1 MPLTA
6 AMFLIVCPLALL
18 AGFVDAVAG
27 GGGLISLPA
36 YYLAGLPASTA
47 AGTNKLSATMGTM
60 LAVYQYGKSGKIERR
75 IGLFSGIAAAAASA
89 LGVLLMK
96 QLPDHTVR
104 VLVMCCI
111 PVAALFTLRGHG
123 RGHGDKRFTARVT
136 MLLAVGIGCAVGF
149 YDGLVGPGTGT
160 FLILLFVF
168 PLSACS
174 HKSSAPVS
182 ADTMPD
188 MEELLAYSQSH
199 SQPAFDRGCIVAAGL
214 ASRAVRHDRG
224 PAGEPSY
231 AEEGQPV
238 CARDDAVRAFPASC
252 QNDYGYV
259 TIKVAMNLEVGPDD
273 STRSFTRGTAY
284 HSRTSGLCPR
294 CQHDAL
300 RAGHGGRAGHGPAGR
315 SAHSDL

>member
-96 QLPDHTVR
+96 RLPDHTVR

-123 RGHGDKRFTARVT
+123 RGHGDKLLTARVT
-136 MLLAVGIGCAVGF
+136 MLQAVGIGCAVGF

-160 FLILLFVF
+160 FLILLFVHIF
-168 PLSACS
+168 GLEDVTASGTAKVTNLCS
-174 HKSSAPVS
+174 NLAALTSLLLTGDVLWLLGLPAGLCAMIGAQLGSRLTLKKGSRFVRG
-182 ADTMPD
+182 M
-188 MEELLAYSQSH
+188 MLCVLFLLLAKMITDMLQ
-199 SQPAFDRGCIVAAGL
+199 
-214 ASRAVRHDRG
+214 
-224 PAGEPSY
+224 
-231 AEEGQPV
+231 
-238 CARDDAVRAFPASC
+238 
-252 QNDYGYV
+252 
-259 TIKVAMNLEVGPDD
+259 
-273 STRSFTRGTAY
+273 
-284 HSRTSGLCPR
+284 
-294 CQHDAL
+294 
-300 RAGHGGRAGHGPAGR
+300 
-315 SAHSDL
+315 

>member
-1 MPLTA
+1 
-6 AMFLIVCPLALL
+6 MFLIVCPLALL
-18 AGFVDAVAG
+18 AGFVDAVVG

-36 YYLAGLPASTA
+36 YYLAGLPASTS

-96 QLPDHTVR
+96 RLPDHTVR

-123 RGHGDKRFTARVT
+123 RGHGDKRFTAHVT

-160 FLILLFVF
+160 FLILLFVHIF
-168 PLSACS
+168 GLEDVTASGTAKVTNLCS
-174 HKSSAPVS
+174 NLAALTS
-182 ADTMPD
+182 
-188 MEELLAYSQSH
+188 LLLTG
-199 SQPAFDRGCIVAAGL
+199 DVVAAGL
-214 ASRAVRHDRG
+214 AGRAVRHDRG

-238 CARDDAVRAFPASC
+238 CARDDALRAFPASC

-315 SAHSDL
+315 SANSDL